1 VGEDREVEEGSQVT
15 LVGHDSYDP
24 DGDDLLLLYSWTQIG
39 DQTVTLDDANKADP
53 TFEAPAWSAENET
66 LTFELVVN
74 DGMADSLPDEVKITV
89 LPSANSI
96 TEITSVL
103 GSEHR
108 PWGIDKDIY
117 TFHGTEG
124 KKVTVTLRAKL
135 GGKNNG
141 GNRATLKLKD
151 NIRGTSF
158 YRIDSGRLP
167 NKISATL
174 PATGQYHVFVAG
186 QPRFFRG
193 KRFLGEYT
201 VTLEGAS
208 GPLEQGAG
216 ASVVPKKPG
225 CSPKPKQHP
234 IWSWL
239 LSRFRR

>member
-1 VGEDREVEEGSQVT
+1 
-15 LVGHDSYDP
+15 L
-24 DGDDLLLLYSWTQIG
+24 
-39 DQTVTLDDANKADP
+39 
-53 TFEAPAWSAENET
+53 T
-66 LTFELVVN
+66 LTFQLEVK
-74 DGMADSLPDEVKITV
+74 DDSAASTDEVTITV
-89 LPSANSI
+89 LQSTKSI

-151 NIRGTSF
+151 NIVGTRF
-158 YRIDSGRLP
+158 YKMACSRLP

-174 PATGQYHVFVAG
+174 PATGQYHVLVAG

-208 GPLEQGAG
+208 GPLEQGTG
-216 ASVVPKKPG
+216 SSVVSKKSG
-225 CSPKPKQHP
+225 SSTKPYKRHP
-234 IWSWL
+234 IWSWIS
-239 LSRFRR
+239 SRFRR

>member
-1 VGEDREVEEGSQVT
+1 MVE
-15 LVGHDSYDP
+15 
-24 DGDDLLLLYSWTQIG
+24 
-39 DQTVTLDDANKADP
+39 
-53 TFEAPAWSAENET
+53 
-66 LTFELVVN
+66 
-74 DGMADSLPDEVKITV
+74 ITV
-89 LPSANSI
+89 LQSTKNVS
-96 TEITSVL
+96 EINSVL
-103 GSEHR
+103 GSRNR
-108 PWGIDKDIY
+108 PWGLDKDIY

-135 GGKNNG
+135 GGKNDG

-167 NKISATL
+167 NKICATL

-193 KRFLGEYT
+193 KRFLGEYSI
-201 VTLEGAS
+201 TLEGAS
-208 GPLEQGAG
+208 GSLEQGAG

>member
-1 VGEDREVEEGSQVT
+1 MGS
-15 LVGHDSYDP
+15 DSYDP

-39 DQTVTLDDANKADP
+39 EPKVRLDEPNKTDR
-53 TFEAPAWSAENET
+53 TFTAPAWSAENET

-124 KKVTVTLRAKL
+124 KKVTVTLRAKSA
-135 GGKNNG
+135 GKNNG
-141 GNRATLKLKD
+141 GDRATLKLKD

-167 NKISATL
+167 NKICATL

-193 KRFLGEYT
+193 KRFLGEYSI
-201 VTLEGAS
+201 TLEGAS
-208 GPLEQGAG
+208 GSLEQGAG